1 MIKLND
7 GFLRYPNIFIA
18 VGLIAGITLTF
29 AGLSSLAWPQSIPW
43 EGAGPLG
50 GFLGFLA
57 FTAIAISLIARK
69 FGLNASQSTVAVLL
83 LLSIVIGAGA
93 LWPLLVALWFAVAC
107 TILGYWLL
115 EKLKIKTSVWHN
127 CFLVG
132 AGIYGASV
140 GLIAYFP
147 VNYSGIY
154 AAALALPVALAWR
167 PIVEKGVAL
176 LESVNHG
183 NTNERPGFGV
193 NYLEA
198 AIGVLAVVYF
208 VVALKPEVGFD
219 ALVTHLFVPAHMSLR
234 HRWTFDVTTYVWA
247 VAPMLGDWIF
257 TIGYMLGGEAAAR
270 LINVGFIFVL
280 GRLVLDCVLW
290 AGGSAVGARWA
301 VLVFLS
307 TPLTYMVGNSLFI
320 DSIWASFVVAGT
332 LAMLRTCFSSA
343 IAENELP
350 ISGFLLGCG
359 LAVKAVTFTVLP
371 GLLLLLAWRF
381 QSWRKTAGLRS
392 FALGFGFFSAIGG
405 IPYAT
410 AWWLTGNPVFP
421 LFNKVFKSAYSVTTE
436 NFSDQR
442 WGRGFTWDFPY
453 RITFETGKY
462 LEAYTGGSGF
472 QWLLLFIPSAIAL
485 IVFKKTRGVAL
496 LLIGAVAIVVVFC
509 WVGYL
514 RYALPSWA
522 ILTAVTGVGLSAV
535 ITSRSFLSRIY
546 LAAAVLTVA
555 LNLLFFAGPSAR
567 EFTLKPVF
575 DQFGKEEYLRARLP
589 VRSAVELVNRLNPD
603 RNPVA
608 VFAQPLMA
616 GLSADALYLNWYN
629 ITFRSEINSKSDE
642 KGIADVLMK
651 RGVNFIIL
659 DAGGNGEVCCGA
671 WAEKQ
676 ALIEKISDK
685 IAAFGAVSV
694 RKLKTEYLFKT
705 ELLINAGLESIEGWS
720 VPEGAKYNPE
730 TDIIQTNVDF
740 PATQNVSVYSGR
752 YYLNTVVAR
761 CAEEPTSGR
770 VQITWLDAKR
780 QFVRA
785 DIKPFDCIGTEWAEH
800 TMEVMAP
807 LDAVYAIVYISGHT
821 QIPLEFKRNSLR
833 Q

>member
-7 GFLRYPNIFIA
+7 SPLRYQDILIVLA
-18 VGLIAGITLTF
+18 LIAGITLTF
-29 AGLSSLAWPQSIPW
+29 MGLSTLSWPQAIPW
-43 EGAGPLG
+43 EGAGALG

-57 FTAIAISLIARK
+57 FSTIAITLIAGK
-69 FGLNASQSTVAVLL
+69 FRLNAGLSTVAVLL
-83 LLSIVIGAGA
+83 LLSIAIGAGA

-107 TILGYWLL
+107 TVLGYWFLG
-115 EKLKIKTSVWHN
+115 KLKAKTDVWHS

-132 AGIYGASV
+132 AGIYGTTV
-140 GLIAYFP
+140 GLLAYFP
-147 VNYSGIY
+147 VNYSGLY
-154 AAALALPVALAWR
+154 AAALAMPVALAWR
-167 PIVEKGVAL
+167 EIIAKGGIVLKAVRRDNE
-176 LESVNHG
+176 
-183 NTNERPGFGV
+183 NERSGFNV
-193 NYLEA
+193 NYLDV
-198 AIGVLAVVYF
+198 AIGALAVVYF

-234 HRWTFDVTTYVWA
+234 HRWAFDVTTYVWA
-247 VAPMLGDWIF
+247 VVPMLGDWIF
-257 TIGYMLGGEAAAR
+257 TIGYMLGGETAAR

-290 AGGSAVGARWA
+290 AGGSALGGRWA

-320 DSIWASFVVAGT
+320 DAIWASFVVAGT
-332 LAMLRTCFSSA
+332 LAILRTCFSSGA
-343 IAENELP
+343 PENELP

-381 QSWRKTAGLRS
+381 QSWFKDAGLR
-392 FALGFGFFSAIGG
+392 FLITGLGVFSAIGG

-421 LFNKVFKSAYSVTTE
+421 LFNKVFKSAYTVTTE

-442 WGRGFTWDFPY
+442 WGKGLTWDLPY

-472 QWLLLFIPSAIAL
+472 QWLLLFIPSVIAL
-485 IVFKKTRGVAL
+485 LVLKKTRGAAL
-496 LLIGAVAIVVVFC
+496 LLVGTVAIIMVFG

-522 ILTAVTGVGLSAV
+522 ILTAVTGLGLSA
-535 ITSRSFLSRIY
+535 IASSRTILCRMY
-546 LAAAVLTVA
+546 LAAAALTVA
-555 LNLLFFAGPSAR
+555 LNLVFFAGPAAR
-567 EFTLKPVF
+567 DFTLKPVF
-575 DQFGKEEYLRARLP
+575 DQSGKDEYLRSRLP
-589 VRSAVELVNRLNPD
+589 VRNAVELVNRLNPD

-629 ITFRSEINSKSDE
+629 ISFRTEINSAKDE

-651 RGVNFIIL
+651 RGANFIIL

-685 IAAFGAVSV
+685 IAAFGSVSV
-694 RKLKTEYLFKT
+694 RKLKTEYLFHA
-705 ELLINAGLESIEGWS
+705 ELLINPDLKSMEGWS
-720 VPEGAKYNPE
+720 VPDGAKYNRE
-730 TDIIQTNVDF
+730 TGVIQTNVDF

-761 CAEEPTSGR
+761 CAKEPTSGR
-770 VQITWLDAKR
+770 VQITWLDDKR

-785 DIKPFDCIGTEWAEH
+785 DIKPFDCIGTDWAEYS
-800 TMEVMAP
+800 MEVMAP

-821 QIPLEFKRNSLR
+821 QIPLEFKSNSLR